1 MQQLGRLVAAETQI
15 VMLTATLPPSEE
27 DELFQRM
34 HFSREQVKIFRA
46 RTTRTN
52 VAYRVVAVE
61 EALRKEEVEAVVVK
75 IARRKVRQHQAGK
88 VVIYGNSVTKVK
100 KLAEQ
105 LACNA
110 YYHDAVGKA
119 SMLADFMAG
128 KQHVIVATSALG
140 MGVDIPDI
148 RCIIHMDWPRTIL
161 DYAQE
166 SGRAGR
172 DGMPS
177 EAIIIRQEGS
187 QRASEDKQS
196 EAEQRLVQLYVEG
209 DGTAARCRRRVLDEY
224 LDGREGRE
232 GCEQGEEK
240 CDVCRGP
247 EEEIEGEEEGE
258 EETEENRGGARS
270 DDEDMGVV
278 ETESEE
284 RQRVFQR
291 QQQERQGPRQTFIQQ
306 RQQEFSDVEWLRRQ
320 LAWWANRCGICEAA
334 GDGPS
339 EHNVRRCW
347 RQESRETR
355 EAIKTIEEQ
364 IKFESYSG
372 CFWCGVPQEICNR
385 WERNSYG
392 RYQRTKD
399 GDCQYRGVLIGG
411 LMGVA
416 LGKAETGG
424 RWQVRLEEL
433 GVDNSGRGET
443 LIEFLGKKQA
453 LETVESNNLVGE
465 FCWIT
470 RLISE

>member
-1 MQQLGRLVAAETQI
+1 
-15 VMLTATLPPSEE
+15 
-27 DELFQRM
+27 
-34 HFSREQVKIFRA
+34 
-46 RTTRTN
+46 
-52 VAYRVVAVE
+52 
-61 EALRKEEVEAVVVK
+61 
-75 IARRKVRQHQAGK
+75 
-88 VVIYGNSVTKVK
+88 
-100 KLAEQ
+100 
-105 LACNA
+105 
-110 YYHDAVGKA
+110 
-119 SMLADFMAG
+119 
-128 KQHVIVATSALG
+128 
-140 MGVDIPDI
+140 
-148 RCIIHMDWPRTIL
+148 
-161 DYAQE
+161 
-166 SGRAGR
+166 
-172 DGMPS
+172 MPS

-258 EETEENRGGARS
+258 EDRGGARS

-291 QQQERQGPRQTFIQQ
+291 QEQERQGPRQTFIQQ

-347 RQESRETR
+347 RQESRDTR

-411 LMGVA
+411 LIGVA